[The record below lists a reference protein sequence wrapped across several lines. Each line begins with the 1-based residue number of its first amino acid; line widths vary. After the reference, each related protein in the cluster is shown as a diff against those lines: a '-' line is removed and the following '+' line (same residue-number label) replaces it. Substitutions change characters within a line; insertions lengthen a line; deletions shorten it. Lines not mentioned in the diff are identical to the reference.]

1 MPPWTRLIRFV
12 AAEDHQIYTG
22 QPLDDSLDIGQ
33 AYSSGQPIKARL
45 LSAPSLLD
53 DPLHATLSDQ
63 VRTVKALL
71 PPLDPQRVGTI
82 RALGANFVQ
91 PGQNEVEAKKNRPP
105 IPILFY
111 KPATALGGPEGEI
124 VVPLVAREGG
134 VDQADYEVELGV
146 VLSRP
151 TKDITASEA
160 SAHILAYTLTN
171 DVSFRKRMFAVPQW
185 GLGKSFDGS
194 LPIGPVLVHPSLI
207 PNPEDVR
214 LKTEVNGK
222 TVQEGSTS
230 QHLWKVFET
239 VAQLSQGTTLPAGT
253 LISMG
258 TPPGEGFKQNPP
270 RWLKHGDLVVVSG
283 DKGLGSLRNWVR
295 EEGVQTAVKAKL

>member
-53 DPLHATLSDQ
+53 DPLHAGLSDQ

-134 VDQADYEVELGV
+134 VDQADYEVELV
-146 VLSRP
+146 SP
-151 TKDITASEA
+151 WTSKD
-160 SAHILAYTLTN
+160 
-171 DVSFRKRMFAVPQW
+171 
-185 GLGKSFDGS
+185 
-194 LPIGPVLVHPSLI
+194 
-207 PNPEDVR
+207 
-214 LKTEVNGK
+214 
-222 TVQEGSTS
+222 
-230 QHLWKVFET
+230 
-239 VAQLSQGTTLPAGT
+239 
-253 LISMG
+253 
-258 TPPGEGFKQNPP
+258 
-270 RWLKHGDLVVVSG
+270 
-283 DKGLGSLRNWVR
+283 
-295 EEGVQTAVKAKL
+295 

>member
-1 MPPWTRLIRFV
+1 MI
-12 AAEDHQIYTG
+12 
-22 QPLDDSLDIGQ
+22 
-33 AYSSGQPIKARL
+33 
-45 LSAPSLLD
+45 
-53 DPLHATLSDQ
+53 
-63 VRTVKALL
+63 
-71 PPLDPQRVGTI
+71 
-82 RALGANFVQ
+82 
-91 PGQNEVEAKKNRPP
+91 
-105 IPILFY
+105 
-111 KPATALGGPEGEI
+111 
-124 VVPLVAREGG
+124 REGPKPRQTANPPPFYCSMQG
-134 VDQADYEVELGV
+134 VI
-146 VLSRP
+146 LSRP
-151 TKDITASEA
+151 TKDITPSEA
-160 SAHILAYTLTN
+160 PAHILAYTLTN

-194 LPIGPVLVHPSLI
+194 LPVGPVLVHPSLI

-214 LKTEVNGK
+214 LKTQVNGQ